1 MIVALWFESMLVA
14 LSIAG
19 FDPSGGAGVLA
30 DIKTF
35 TAFGVYGI
43 AAITSLTSQNT
54 VAVYNAFPQSD
65 EVIRAQLEP
74 LFDDF
79 QIAAV
84 KIGML
89 PTRKII
95 EIVADMIEQYHLPNV
110 VVDTVIRSSSGYD
123 LIDDQAVEL
132 LIERL
137 LPLARVIT
145 PNLIEAERLTGMKII
160 DVEGMKQAARSL
172 SERLQS
178 IIRNSGRK
186 PQSKIQAA
194 LPAVLVKG
202 GHLPEDATDVL
213 YDGREYSL
221 FRSSRIVTRNTH
233 GTGCTLSSAITAL
246 LAAGCHLPEAVKKA
260 KSYLEAAMS
269 SAPDLGHGAGPLNHN
284 ISVETL

>member
-1 MIVALWFESMLVA
+1 MLVA

-35 TAFGVYGI
+35 AAFGVYGT

-54 VAVYNAFPQSD
+54 VAVYGAFHQPA
-65 EVIRAQLEP
+65 EVLRAQMEP
-74 LFDDF
+74 LFADF

-89 PTRKII
+89 PTCEAI
-95 EIVADMIEQYHLPNV
+95 EIVADAIERHQLPNV
-110 VVDTVIRSSSGYD
+110 VPNVVIDTVIRSTSGYD
-123 LIDDQAVEL
+123 LIDDGAVEV

-145 PNLIEAERLTGMKII
+145 PNLAEAERLTGMKVK
-160 DVEGMKQAARSL
+160 DLEGMKRAAQSL

-178 IIRNSGRK
+178 AIRN
-186 PQSKIQAA
+186 PQSAI
-194 LPAVLVKG
+194 PAVLVKG
-202 GHLPEDATDVL
+202 GHLSAEATDVL
-213 YDGREYSL
+213 YDGSQFHL
-221 FRSSRIVTRNTH
+221 FRASKIVTRSTH
-233 GTGCTLSSAITAL
+233 GTGCTLSSAIAAL
-246 LAAGCHLPEAVKKA
+246 LARGCDVPEAVSKA